1 MRVTSTFNAKGHCWL
16 KANAKG
22 VHMVGCVQCHSHS
35 KAIESCPF
43 AFAFLIKALSLL
55 LCGVV
60 HLHFPS
66 IHTSQ
71 LCVPL
76 LLHCSQLLFKR
87 CSNIIVIPLS
97 RLIFHSSAL
106 QLICSW
112 SVLSTNSWRQCT
124 RNNI

>member
-55 LCGVV
+55 LCGPSAFSIYSDYINS
-60 HLHFPS
+60 HF
-66 IHTSQ
+66 TA
-71 LCVPL
+71 VPL
-76 LLHCSQLLFKR
+76 LLHCSQLLFNR
-87 CSNIIVIPLS
+87 YSNTTLS
-97 RLIFHSSAL
+97 DHPSF
-106 QLICSW
+106 
-112 SVLSTNSWRQCT
+112 
-124 RNNI
+124 